1 MSLLII
7 LFLASAAV
15 RALLRHG
22 ASVSARSTTPTL
34 AISPSLQPPGSTAL
48 HFAAAAEDVSLVL
61 VLLEAQVSKCGCE
74 RPPALLMGPGFLR
87 TSVVQQQQVVC
98 ACMHMSSFRL
108 C

>member
-1 MSLLII
+1 VMPRRFCFHVRNANNAAAYLIA
-7 LFLASAAV
+7 ASAAV

-22 ASVSARSTTPTL
+22 ASVSARSTAPTL

-61 VLLEAQVSKCGCE
+61 VLLEAQV
-74 RPPALLMGPGFLR
+74 GP
-87 TSVVQQQQVVC
+87 
-98 ACMHMSSFRL
+98 MWL